1 MTLIKFKDLK
11 DKKDKDLRKLLV
23 EKRVSLKDFRFS
35 IAGSKT
41 RNVKEGQ
48 NLKKEIAK
56 IMTEI
61 NYRENNN

>member
-1 MTLIKFKDLK
+1 MTLIKHKDLK
-11 DKKDKDLRKLLV
+11 NKNDKDLRKLLV
-23 EKRVSLKDFRFS
+23 EKRAKLREFRFS

-48 NLKKEIAK
+48 NLRKEIAK

-61 NYRENNN
+61 SFRMKNN